1 MTRKQDW
8 PELLDLAI
16 REKSAVPFAWG
27 TNDCILFSCSMIE
40 AMTGVDPAASVRG
53 TYKDAFGALS
63 VITST
68 GATTLSGMVSTLA
81 AQQGMKEINHKMAQ
95 RGDLVCFDQES
106 TNPAFDVVFG
116 IVGHC
121 GKDAICVSDAGLLR
135 VSVLKAAKAWRV
147 G

>member
-1 MTRKQDW
+1 MKRKEAW

-53 TYKDAFGALS
+53 KYKDASGALFT
-63 VITST
+63 ITST
-68 GATTLSGMVSTLA
+68 GNSTLSAMVTSLA
-81 AQQGMKEINHKMAQ
+81 AAQGMKLVPVKMAQ
-95 RGDLVCFDQES
+95 RGDLVCFAQES

-116 IVGHC
+116 VAGHS
-121 GKDAICVSDAGLLR
+121 GKEAICVSDEGLKR
-135 VSVLKAAKAWRV
+135 IPVLKAAKAWRV